1 MRYSILITG
10 SIVAML
16 SFTACEDFLKDE
28 PESVLGQANFFTT
41 PVRINQGVLGCY
53 AGMKPIMNDEW
64 MLTELRS
71 DNSCVSAT
79 TSSSTR
85 RTELTNIAHFALLP
99 SEVAIQDYWYNTFQN
114 ISNIN
119 AVLPSV
125 EDNSYVSI
133 EEDRAQYE
141 AELRFMRAYHY
152 FTLVNLFGD
161 MFKVTTVIGPVEA
174 KGVVRSPVSEIY
186 DEIIIPDLKIAAE
199 NAPESY
205 SGEDGGRV
213 TKWAALAL
221 LAKAYVQMGGS
232 ENLAL
237 AKPLL
242 EEVIDEASLGL
253 AINYADLFD
262 PTKEM
267 SADVSRE
274 VLFLVRYKGGSTS
287 NGSPFW
293 GNFAP
298 QYSDLLAAGS
308 PDGDNNPTFEFMD
321 FYEGDTVD
329 TRAPA
334 SFELFFRSSTRF
346 AAYTT
351 KYMDMNI
358 KTKESGE
365 NDWIVLRYAD
375 IKLLFAEVLAQD
387 GGFAEAHLQV
397 NDIRRRAG
405 KAEASPFT
413 SPTMALDSVY
423 QERKLELAFENHRWF
438 DLLRMNQSYSDP
450 NKAMDILREHTFVT
464 DWTNLYSTFDPLP
477 VPNEANYVNDRLLL
491 PIPQYEID
499 ANNEMKIPQNP
510 GY

>member
-10 SIVAML
+10 SILAML
-16 SFTACEDFLKDE
+16 SFTACEDFLNDE

-53 AGMKPIMNDEW
+53 SGMKPILNDEW

-71 DNSCVSAT
+71 DNSCVSAA

-125 EDNSYVSI
+125 VDNSYVSL
-133 EEDRAQYE
+133 EEDRAQFE

-186 DEIIIPDLKIAAE
+186 NEIIIPDLKIAAE

-205 SGEDGGRV
+205 SGDDRGRV
-213 TKWAALAL
+213 TKWAATAL
-221 LAKAYVQMGGS
+221 LAKAYVQMGGA

-242 EEVIDEASLGL
+242 EDVINEGSLGL
-253 AINYADLFD
+253 AMNYADLFD

-293 GNFAP
+293 GYFAP

-375 IKLLFAEVLAQD
+375 VKLLYAEVLAQD
-387 GGFAEAHLQV
+387 GGFADAHLQV

-423 QERKLELAFENHRWF
+423 HERQLELAFENHRWF

-450 NKAMDILREHTFVT
+450 NKAMDILKEHTFVT
-464 DWTNLYSTFDPLP
+464 DWTILYSTFDPLP

-499 ANNEMKIPQNP
+499 ANTEMKIPQNP

>member
-1 MRYSILITG
+1 MISGAIVLI
-10 SIVAML
+10 L

-53 AGMKPIMNDEW
+53 AGMKPIMNNEW

-79 TSSSTR
+79 TSSSSR
-85 RTELTNIAHFALLP
+85 RTELTNIAHFALPP

-125 EDNSYVSI
+125 LDNSYVAI
-133 EEDRAQYE
+133 EEERAQFE

-161 MFKVTTVIGPVEA
+161 MFKVSTVIGPVEA
-174 KGVVRSPVSEIY
+174 KGIVRSPVSEIY
-186 DEIIIPDLKIAAE
+186 NEIIIPDLKIAAE
-199 NAPESY
+199 NAPDSY
-205 SGEDGGRV
+205 SGEDRGRV
-213 TKWAALAL
+213 TKWAALGL

-242 EEVIDEASLGL
+242 EEVINEGTLGL
-253 AINYADLFD
+253 ANNYADLFD

-274 VLFLVRYKGGSTS
+274 VLFLIRYKGGSTS

-293 GNFAP
+293 GYFAP

-308 PDGDNNPTFEFMD
+308 PDGDNNPTFEFMSLYD
-321 FYEGDTVD
+321 GDELD
-329 TRAPA
+329 TRASA
-334 SFELFFRSSTRF
+334 SFDLFYRSSTRF
-346 AAYTT
+346 AAYPT
-351 KYMDMNI
+351 KYMDKNI

-375 IKLLFAEVLAQD
+375 IKLLYAEVLAQD
-387 GGFAEAHLQV
+387 GSFADAHLQV

-423 QERKLELAFENHRWF
+423 HERRLELAFENHRWF
-438 DLLRMNQSYSDP
+438 DLLRMNQSYGDP
-450 NKAMDILREHTFVT
+450 NKAMDILIKHTFVT

-477 VPNEANYVNDRLLL
+477 VPSEANYVNDRLLL

-499 ANNEMKIPQNP
+499 ANNEMNIPQNP